1 MEDLIQKIT
10 EKVGITPDQAKGAI
24 ETVLSHF
31 KDKLPSGLGDTLESF
46 IQKGS
51 NTASSTAE
59 NLLGGLKDKLSGL
72 F

>member
-10 EKVGITPDQAKGAI
+10 DKVGISPDQAKSAI

-31 KDKLPSGLGDTLESF
+31 KEKLPSGIGDTLESF
-46 IQKGS
+46 VQGGS
-51 NTASSTAE
+51 NTVSSTAE